1 MVSTGRFF
9 IFRRPE
15 YVKEQVNSMQLFLVV
30 LHLIICTALIII
42 VLLQT
47 GKGSEIGAVFGS
59 SSQTLFGS
67 TGGSTFFG
75 KLTTGVAVVF
85 LLTSLIL
92 AARSGRVTSESVM
105 SGVKPAATAPA
116 PNSNEMPAAIPIEEN
131 ATSAE
136 APSTAVQVPTEV
148 PAAEQQNTA
157 PTDSGQ
163 EQTQQN

>member
-1 MVSTGRFF
+1 MH
-9 IFRRPE
+9 
-15 YVKEQVNSMQLFLVV
+15 LVLV
-30 LHLIICTALIII
+30 ALHLVICVALIVI

-67 TGGSTFFG
+67 TGGGTFFG

-92 AARSGRVTSESVM
+92 AGRSSRVTSESVM

-116 PNSNEMPAAIPIEEN
+116 P
-131 ATSAE
+131 AE
-136 APSTAVQVPTEV
+136 SETPTEATPLAT
-148 PAAEQQNTA
+148 PAEEPVEKGIPEQA
-157 PTDSGQ
+157 PAPEQKTTTSG
-163 EQTQQN
+163 ESQTQPDKR

>member
-1 MVSTGRFF
+1 
-9 IFRRPE
+9 
-15 YVKEQVNSMQLFLVV
+15 MQLVLVA
-30 LHLIICTALIII
+30 LHLVICVALIVI

-67 TGGSTFFG
+67 TGGGTFFG

-92 AARSGRVTSESVM
+92 AGRSSRVTSESVM

-116 PNSNEMPAAIPIEEN
+116 PAESETPTEAIP
-131 ATSAE
+131 
-136 APSTAVQVPTEV
+136 V
-148 PAAEQQNTA
+148 AEQATPAETGNPAESPPPEQKT
-157 PTDSGQ
+157 TTS
-163 EQTQQN
+163 EESQTQSDKAQEK

>member
-1 MVSTGRFF
+1 
-9 IFRRPE
+9 
-15 YVKEQVNSMQLFLVV
+15 MQTVLIA
-30 LHLIICTALIII
+30 LHLIICVALIMI

-75 KLTTGVAVVF
+75 KLTAGVAIVF

-92 AARSGRVTSESVM
+92 AGRSSRVTSESVM

-116 PNSNEMPAAIPIEEN
+116 ATEIETPSESPAVEIGKQTGAKEETK
-131 ATSAE
+131 AAPPAE
-136 APSTAVQVPTEV
+136 AP
-148 PAAEQQNTA
+148 AAKEQPTA
-157 PTDSGQ
+157 PTAGAGKP
-163 EQTQQN
+163 N